1 MSVNPFVLPGR
12 DSTTRGNCLLG
23 RFLRCMPTELSA
35 SSLTTATMMTVVL
48 APWCAAATVH
58 RCHVLKVS
66 GGVNAPRGSALFE
79 TIVPVYICWFF
90 TFIELCCVCVLLL
103 PVNRKRKPA
112 AKRRTKGAGQNGV
125 WRHDGFHSSRFRAAK
140 HDAETHAE
148 RLMFHYKVSLKM
160 HGHFKVRA
168 GDHSISLHDI
178 VTGDHDQATKNMY
191 AGALSDFMKCLLLT
205 TPSAAAMEETLES
218 TGLDPLG
225 PLDADAL
232 QSRNKVYGNRQ

>member
-1 MSVNPFVLPGR
+1 M
-12 DSTTRGNCLLG
+12 
-23 RFLRCMPTELSA
+23 
-35 SSLTTATMMTVVL
+35 
-48 APWCAAATVH
+48 
-58 RCHVLKVS
+58 S

-103 PVNRKRKPA
+103 PVHRKRKPA

-218 TGLDPLG
+218 TGLDPQG
-225 PLDADAL
+225 PLDAAQDRGVWQHAAGI
-232 QSRNKVYGNRQ
+232 SRMTTRECTVAEANKRCWHKFYWRTAHTRWCFGHNTRPARNSLS